1 MRVLMLVATS
11 VVTDTRVMRE
21 ARTLVSAGHQVHII
35 GRSVPD
41 GFEPGGGV
49 TVSSV
54 GTSSVF
60 RAEGG
65 SSLSGRELSLPV
77 RAARWALLPQHRR
90 SSFRRWADGALQDGR
105 HHDMDVVHAH
115 DFTALEA
122 GATLAREKGASLVYD
137 SHELWSGMPR
147 EYRPTPL
154 ADRGDVAK
162 ERALGGQADAVIT
175 VGDGVARALRD
186 LHGWD
191 NISVVRN
198 TFPSRGT
205 LPALPER
212 PLGLVYAGRVAAF
225 RELEVIA
232 TASTGI
238 DLPIEICGPA
248 DDTWLTGF
256 DPGSATVVPAMP
268 LEEASDHLAGAGL
281 ALVTHSNRWANHRLA
296 MPNKLFHAVSLG
308 VPVVA
313 TDVGEL
319 GRIVR
324 EFDLGT
330 LYEPGNPDALI
341 QAVGQAVARYERLRF
356 AVLAARE
363 ELSWTTDSARLLDVY
378 AKLTVDRKG
387 RS

>member
-21 ARTLVSAGHQVHII
+21 ARTLASAGHHVHII
-35 GRSVPD
+35 GRSVPE
-41 GFEPGGGV
+41 GFDPGSGI
-49 TVSSV
+49 TVSSI
-54 GTSSVF
+54 GTSSLF
-60 RAEGG
+60 RAKEGT
-65 SSLSGRELSLPV
+65 SLSGRKLSLPV

-90 SSFRRWADGALQDGR
+90 SSFGRWADGALEDGR
-105 HHDMDVVHAH
+105 RRDMDVVHSH

-122 GATLAREKGASLVYD
+122 GATLAREKGAALVYD

-154 ADRGDVAK
+154 ADRADVAK
-162 ERALGGQADAVIT
+162 EAELGGRADAVIT

-191 NISVVRN
+191 DIAVVRN
-198 TFPSRGT
+198 TFPLRDDMPK
-205 LPALPER
+205 LPDAPR
-212 PLGLVYAGRVAAF
+212 GLVYAGRVGAF

-232 TASTGI
+232 RASKRI
-238 DLPIEICGPA
+238 RLPIEICGPS
-248 DDTWLTGF
+248 DDTWLTKF
-256 DPGSATVVPAMP
+256 DRGRTRVLPALP
-268 LEEASDHLAGAGL
+268 LDEASDLLAGAGL

-308 VPVVA
+308 IPVVA

-330 LYEPGNPDALI
+330 LYEPGNADALI
-341 QAVGQAVARYERLRF
+341 QAVGQAVARYERLRT
-356 AVLAARE
+356 AVMAARE

-378 AKLTVDRKG
+378 AKLTVDRKD

>member
-21 ARTLVSAGHQVHII
+21 ARTLASAGHHVHIV
-35 GRSVPD
+35 GRSVPEH
-41 GFEPGGGV
+41 FEPGDGI

-65 SSLSGRELSLPV
+65 SSLSGKKMSLPV

-90 SSFRRWADGALQDGR
+90 SSFGRWAEGAFEVGR
-105 HHDMDVVHAH
+105 HHEMDVVHAH

-122 GATLAREKGASLVYD
+122 GATLAREKNASLVYD

-154 ADRGDVAK
+154 ADRADIAK
-162 ERALGGQADAVIT
+162 EAALGGRADAVIT
-175 VGDGVARALRD
+175 VGDGVARALHD

-191 NISVVRN
+191 DIAVVRN
-198 TFPSRGT
+198 TFPLREPMPT
-205 LPALPER
+205 LPDEPK
-212 PLGLVYAGRVAAF
+212 GLVYAGRVGAF

-232 TASTGI
+232 EASNRIG
-238 DLPIEICGPA
+238 LPIEICGPS

-256 DPGSATVVPAMP
+256 DRGRTTVVPALP
-268 LEEASDHLAGAGL
+268 LDEASEHLARAGL

-308 VPVVA
+308 IPVVA

-330 LYEPGNPDALI
+330 LYEPGNPAALI
-341 QAVGQAVARYERLRF
+341 HAVGQAVARYERLRA

-378 AKLTVDRKG
+378 ATLNVDRKD

>member
-21 ARTLVSAGHQVHII
+21 ARTLASAGHHVHII

-41 GFEPGGGV
+41 GFDPGDGI

-65 SSLSGRELSLPV
+65 SSLSGRKLSLPV

-90 SSFRRWADGALQDGR
+90 SSFGRWADGALEDGR
-105 HHDMDVVHAH
+105 NREMDVVHAH

-122 GATLAREKGASLVYD
+122 GATLAREKNASLVYD

-154 ADRGDVAK
+154 ADRSDVAK
-162 ERALGGQADAVIT
+162 EAALGSRADAVIT
-175 VGDGVARALRD
+175 VGDGVARALQD

-191 NISVVRN
+191 NVTVVRN
-198 TFPSRGT
+198 TFPLREQMPS
-205 LPALPER
+205 LPDEPQ
-212 PLGLVYAGRVAAF
+212 GLVYAGRVGAF

-232 TASTGI
+232 KASTRIG
-238 DLPIEICGPA
+238 LPIEICGPS
-248 DDTWLTGF
+248 DDTWLAGF
-256 DPGSATVVPAMP
+256 DRGSTTVVPALP
-268 LEEASDHLAGAGL
+268 LDEASDHLTRAGL

-330 LYEPGNPDALI
+330 LYEPGNPGALI
-341 QAVGQAVARYERLRF
+341 QAVGQAVARYERLRS
-356 AVLAARE
+356 AVMAARE
-363 ELSWTTDSARLLDVY
+363 ELSWSSDSARLLDVY
-378 AKLTVDRKG
+378 AKLSVDRKD

>member
-21 ARTLVSAGHQVHII
+21 ALTLRSAGHTVHII
-35 GRSVPD
+35 GRSVPED
-41 GFEPGGGV
+41 FVPGNGI

-60 RAEGG
+60 RSEGG
-65 SSLSGRELSLPV
+65 VSLSGRKLSLPV
-77 RAARWALLPQHRR
+77 RAARWAMLPQHRR
-90 SSFRRWADGALQDGR
+90 SSFGRWAEGALEDGR
-105 HHDMDVVHAH
+105 RRDVDVVHAH

-122 GATLAREKGASLVYD
+122 GATLAREKGAALVYD

-154 ADRGDVAK
+154 ADRADLAK
-162 ERALGGQADAVIT
+162 EAELGGQADAVIT
-175 VGDGVARALRD
+175 VGDGVARALHA

-191 NISVVRN
+191 NIWVVRN
-198 TFPSRGT
+198 TFPLREV
-205 LPALPER
+205 LPAVPER
-212 PLGLVYAGRVAAF
+212 PQGLVYAGRVGAF

-232 TASTGI
+232 AASRSI
-238 DLPIEICGPA
+238 DLPIEICGPS
-248 DDTWLTGF
+248 DDTWLTTF
-256 DPGSATVVPAMP
+256 DPGRTTVLPALP
-268 LEEASDHLAGAGL
+268 LDEASEHLSRAGL
-281 ALVTHSNRWANHRLA
+281 SLVTHSNRWANHRLA

-319 GRIVR
+319 GAIVR
-324 EFDLGT
+324 KHHLGT
-330 LYEPGNPDALI
+330 LYEPGNVDALI
-341 QAVGQAVARYERLRF
+341 QATGEAVARYERLRS

-363 ELSWTTDSARLLDVY
+363 ELS
-378 AKLTVDRKG
+378 
-387 RS
+387 

>member
-21 ARTLVSAGHQVHII
+21 ARTLASAGHQVHII
-35 GRSVPD
+35 GRSVPN
-41 GFEPGGGV
+41 GFEPGDGI

-65 SSLSGRELSLPV
+65 ASLSGRKMSLPV

-90 SSFRRWADGALQDGR
+90 SSFGRWADGALEDGR
-105 HHDMDVVHAH
+105 TRDMDVVHAH

-122 GATLAREKGASLVYD
+122 GATLAREKNAALVYD

-154 ADRGDVAK
+154 ADRADVAR
-162 ERALGGQADAVIT
+162 EAALGGLADAVIT
-175 VGDGVARALRD
+175 VGDGVARALHE

-191 NISVVRN
+191 NIAVVRN
-198 TFPSRGT
+198 TFPLRDEMPS
-205 LPALPER
+205 LPEA
-212 PLGLVYAGRVAAF
+212 PQGLVYAGRVAAF

-232 TASTGI
+232 KASNRIG
-238 DLPIEICGPA
+238 LPIEICGPA
-248 DDTWLTGF
+248 DDTWLTRF
-256 DPGSATVVPAMP
+256 DRGRATVVPALP
-268 LEEASDHLAGAGL
+268 LDEASDHLARAGL
-281 ALVTHSNRWANHRLA
+281 SLVTHSNRWANHRLA

-308 VPVVA
+308 IPVVA

-330 LYEPGNPDALI
+330 LYEPGNPNALI
-341 QAVGQAVARYERLRF
+341 QAVGQAVARYERLRS

-378 AKLTVDRKG
+378 AKLTVDRKD

>member
-21 ARTLVSAGHQVHII
+21 ARTLAFAGHQVHII
-35 GRSVPD
+35 GRSVPED
-41 GFEPGGGV
+41 FQPGSGI

-54 GTSSVF
+54 GTSSMF

-65 SSLSGRELSLPV
+65 ASLSGRKLSLPV

-90 SSFRRWADGALQDGR
+90 SAFGRWADGALEDGR
-105 HHDMDVVHAH
+105 QRDVDVVHAH

-122 GATLAREKGASLVYD
+122 GATLAREKDAALIYD

-154 ADRGDVAK
+154 ADRTDVAK
-162 ERALGGQADAVIT
+162 EAALGSRADAVIT
-175 VGDGVARALRD
+175 VGEGVARALQE
-186 LHGWD
+186 LHGWND
-191 NISVVRN
+191 VAVVRN
-198 TFPSRGT
+198 TFPLRETMPT
-205 LPALPER
+205 LPDAPR
-212 PLGLVYAGRVAAF
+212 GLVYAGRVGAF

-232 TASTGI
+232 RASKRI
-238 DLPIEICGPA
+238 DLPIEICGPS
-248 DDTWLTGF
+248 DDTWLTRFERGRT
-256 DPGSATVVPAMP
+256 TVLPALP
-268 LEEASDHLAGAGL
+268 ISEASDLLAKAGL

-308 VPVVA
+308 IPVVA

-324 EFDLGT
+324 QFDLGT
-330 LYEPGNPDALI
+330 LYEPGNADGLI
-341 QAVGQAVARYERLRF
+341 QAVEQAVARYERLRT
-356 AVLAARE
+356 AVTAARE

>member
-1 MRVLMLVATS
+1 MRVLMLVATT

-21 ARTLVSAGHQVHII
+21 ARTLSSAGHTVHII
-35 GRSVPD
+35 GRSVPV
-41 GFEPGGGV
+41 GFDPGDGV

-60 RAEGG
+60 RPEGG
-65 SSLSGRELSLPV
+65 PSLSGRKLSLPV
-77 RAARWALLPQHRR
+77 RAARWVLLPQHRR
-90 SSFRRWADGALQDGR
+90 SSFGRWADGALEDGR
-105 HHDMDVVHAH
+105 GREMDVVHAH

-122 GATLAREKGASLVYD
+122 GATLAREKGAALVYD

-154 ADRGDVAK
+154 ADRADLAK
-162 ERALGGQADAVIT
+162 EAHLGAQAQAVIT

-198 TFPSRGT
+198 TFPFRDALPT
-205 LPALPER
+205 LPDEPR
-212 PLGLVYAGRVAAF
+212 GLVYAGRVGAF

-232 TASTGI
+232 AASTQI
-238 DLPIEICGPA
+238 DLPIEICGPS
-248 DDTWLTGF
+248 DDTWLTTFNRGRT
-256 DPGSATVVPAMP
+256 TVLPALP
-268 LEEASDHLAGAGL
+268 LDEASEHLARAGL

-308 VPVVA
+308 IPVVA

-324 EFDLGT
+324 QHGLGT
-330 LYEPGNPDALI
+330 LYEPGNSAALI
-341 QAVGQAVARYERLRF
+341 QATGEAVARYEKLRV
-356 AVLAARE
+356 AVQAARG
-363 ELSWTTDSARLLDVY
+363 ELSWATDAAALLDVY
-378 AKLTVDRKG
+378 AQLTEDRKD